1 MYNAR
6 KYIMLEMCKL

>member
-6 KYIMLEMCKL
+6 

>member
-6 KYIMLEMCKL
+6 YL

>member
-6 KYIMLEMCKL
+6 KTW